1 MARVHSQGNPRKFFL
16 VHRTV
21 NHQCSRRRAAKLGGV
36 EQSKFVMKMVLSA
49 HIEDMPANAVGCN
62 VSFKIFSDILVATKW
77 PLHIWSYLVIYHLY
91 DVTIPHLIFSTVPWN
106 GPPCVSSV
114 WAPKVN
120 TAFKLLLSFRLTSAV
135 WSNISDCD
143 ETYNYWEP
151 VSKRDNCQN
160 EYKKHN
166 MKTYSF
172 TTQLYWIMLWCRIRL
187 RFFIYWY
194 LEIMQPFMYIN
205 FVNRWWTCTKICSK
219 H

>member
-1 MARVHSQGNPRKFFL
+1 MARVHSQKNPRKFFL

-62 VSFKIFSDILVATKW
+62 VSFKLFSDILVATIW
-77 PLHIWSYLVIYHLY
+77 PLHIWSYLIIYHLY
-91 DVTIPHLIFSTVPWN
+91 DVTIPHLNFSTVPWN

-160 EYKKHN
+160 E
-166 MKTYSF
+166 
-172 TTQLYWIMLWCRIRL
+172 
-187 RFFIYWY
+187 
-194 LEIMQPFMYIN
+194 
-205 FVNRWWTCTKICSK
+205 
-219 H
+219 